1 MLRYFSYFYQRL
13 NNSRGSRVR
22 KKGICEAVTMIVLL
36 LVDCWAYSLAM
47 EIPRTTV
54 YVGQLAS

>member
-1 MLRYFSYFYQRL
+1 MLRYFYQKEL

-22 KKGICEAVTMIVLL
+22 KKGICAAVTMIVLL
-36 LVDCWAYSLAM
+36 LVDCWAYSLA
-47 EIPRTTV
+47 IPRTTV